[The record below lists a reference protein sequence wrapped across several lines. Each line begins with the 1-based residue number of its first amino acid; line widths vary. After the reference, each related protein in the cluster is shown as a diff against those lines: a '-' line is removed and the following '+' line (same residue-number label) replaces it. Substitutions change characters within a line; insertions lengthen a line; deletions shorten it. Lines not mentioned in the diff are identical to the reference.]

1 MKFKILLSLIFMG
14 FLLNNGQAQMKNV
27 VFSKEKINVTDI
39 KLNPKV
45 KVNSTHIDNTDVRQ
59 VIYKPIDSSPLIN
72 LKSGLKV
79 GFLNERQVPAYIE
92 GELPSSKTINR
103 SPAGLAMEYLDT
115 AAPMMKI
122 KNPSSEFSVV
132 GVDEDELG
140 MKHIRMQQ
148 MHQNVPVYG
157 AEIILHGT
165 RDKINFL
172 NGTYYPTFEM
182 DNVTPSLSTDK
193 CESIIYKNM
202 GTQIKYQID
211 LDQFGDMEPKSE
223 LVVYSYEHKFSLVY
237 HFTVYKNL
245 IERWEYF
252 VDAHTGEIINKY
264 ESICKFHNHKHNAGE
279 SCLETREGTPES
291 VLLDGSTSTNALD
304 LYNINRPINTYQV
317 GSKYYLIDGARDIF
331 SSTPSQMPNNPS
343 GVIWTIN
350 AFNTSPSNNSF
361 NYDHITST
369 NNQWSDK
376 TSVSAHYNGG
386 KAFEYFRN
394 TYNRKSINGNG
405 GNIISFINV
414 SDDNGS
420 SMGNA
425 FWNGQAIFYGN
436 GDAAFGAL
444 AKGLDVAGHEM
455 SHGVIQS
462 TANMEYQGESGALNE
477 SFADVFGAMIDRDN
491 WLIGEDIVKK
501 SAYPSGA
508 LRNMS
513 DPHNGARTNDFN
525 SGWQP
530 SHYDERYK
538 GTEDNGGVHINSGI
552 PNYAFYKF
560 ATSVG
565 KDKAEKVYYR
575 ALSNYLTKSSKFV
588 DCRVAV
594 VKAATDLYSRTEADA
609 ARRAF
614 DEVGIYGDKG
624 GDYENDVNSNPG
636 QEFVLVTGPQYNG
649 LYILDTNAGEVA
661 KLSSKQI
668 LSKPSISDD
677 GSEVVFIGNDKRM
690 YYTTIDWAKGTFVAD
705 QVLSDE
711 PIWRNVI
718 ISKDGSKLAALLDQE
733 VNEMYI
739 FHFGPTEV
747 TQQVFELY
755 NPTYSSGVTTGDVN
769 YADAMEFDLSGEFV
783 IYDAENEIRSNTSGS
798 IIYWDISFIK
808 VWDKNSN
815 NFSKGEI
822 SKLYS
827 SLPEGTSIG
836 NPSFSKNSPYII
848 AFDFVNA
855 DGSVAILGA
864 NIERGETGLI
874 FENNA
879 LGFPNYS
886 SKDNKVVFDNQGNN
900 GVFNVGVATMKT
912 SKIEATT
919 TPVLFTQSKRWA
931 SWFSNGQRVLTSVD
945 NLVPEVQLFTIVQN
959 PVQQKLM
966 LNLSKDIMRNSVVTI
981 TDILGHTLINK
992 PLDNLDGNRI
1002 EISIT
1007 SLDSGIYIVSI
1018 QSGTQL
1024 QSAKFIKQ

>member
-1 MKFKILLSLIFMG
+1 MKFKIYLSLIFMG

-27 VFSKEKINVTDI
+27 VFSKEKINATDI

-45 KVNSTHIDNTDVRQ
+45 NMTQIDNTNVRQ
-59 VIYKPIDSSPLIN
+59 VVYKPIDSTPLAN
-72 LKSGLKV
+72 MKSGLKV
-79 GFLNERQVPAYIE
+79 GFLNERQVPVYIE
-92 GELPSSKTINR
+92 GELPSSKTVNR
-103 SPAGLAMEYLDT
+103 SPTGLAMEYLDT

-132 GVDEDELG
+132 AVDEDELG

-148 MHQNVPVYG
+148 MHENVPVYG

-165 RDKINFL
+165 RDNINFL
-172 NGTYYPTFEM
+172 NGTYFPTFEL
-182 DNVTPSLSTDK
+182 DNVTPSITVDK
-193 CESIIYKNM
+193 CESIIYENM
-202 GTQIKYQID
+202 GSQVKYQID

-223 LVVYSYEHKFSLVY
+223 LVVYSYKDKFSLAY

-264 ESICKFHNHKHNAGE
+264 ESICKFHNHKHIAGE
-279 SCLETREGTPES
+279 SCTETTEGTPEN
-291 VLLDGSTSTNALD
+291 VLLDGSASTNALD
-304 LYNINRPINTYQV
+304 LYNISRPINTYQV
-317 GSKYYLIDGARDIF
+317 GSKYYLMDGARDIF

-350 AFNTSPSNNSF
+350 AFNTSPSKDNF

-376 TSVSAHYNGG
+376 TSISAHYNGG

-414 SDDNGS
+414 SDDDGS

-462 TANMEYQGESGALNE
+462 TGNMEYQGESGALNE
-477 SFADVFGAMIDRDN
+477 SFADVFGAMIDRGN

-501 SAYPSGA
+501 SAFPSGA
-508 LRNMS
+508 LRDMS

-530 SHYDERYK
+530 RHYDERYK

-594 VKAATDLYSRTEADA
+594 VKAATDLYSKTEVDA
-609 ARRAF
+609 AKRAF

-636 QEFVLVTGPQYNG
+636 KEFVLVTGPQFNG

-668 LSKPSISDD
+668 ISKPSISDD
-677 GSEVVFIGNDKRM
+677 GSEIVFIGSDKRL
-690 YYTTIDWAKGTFVAD
+690 YYTTIDWTKGTFVAD
-705 QVLSDE
+705 QLLSDE

-718 ISKDGSKLAALLDQE
+718 ISKDGLKLAALLDQE
-733 VNEMYI
+733 DNEMYI
-739 FHFGPTEV
+739 FYFGASGV
-747 TQQVFELY
+747 TQEVFELY
-755 NPTYSSGVTTGDVN
+755 NPTYSSGVTTGDVK

-783 IYDAENEIRSNTSGS
+783 IYDAENEIRSNSSGS
-798 IIYWDISFIK
+798 IVYWDISFIK
-808 VWDKNSN
+808 VWDNNSN
-815 NFSKGEI
+815 NFSRGEI

-848 AFDFVNA
+848 AFDFIDT

-874 FENNA
+874 YENNV

-912 SKIEATT
+912 SKIEATA
-919 TPVLFTQSKRWA
+919 TPVIFTQSKRWA
-931 SWFSNGQRVLTSVD
+931 TWFSNGQRTTTSVN
-945 NLVPEVQLFTIVQN
+945 NLVSEVQLFTIAQN

-966 LNLSKDIMRNSVVTI
+966 LNISKDIMRNSIITI

-992 PLDNLDGNRI
+992 PLDNLDGNGL
-1002 EISIT
+1002 EINTT
-1007 SLDSGIYIVSI
+1007 SLESGIYIVSI
-1018 QSGTQL
+1018 QSGSQI